1 MKREGSYQAI
11 RGSHSNGP
19 IFRGGSINGADISIG
34 DHCNM
39 KDTNWIQNDGKHGYE
54 CDKAYQS
61 SLFVPSDKPDTKV
74 MFVVEDYEVYS
85 IKNYKEFVYLNYK
98 YPVQIWS
105 YIERK
110 EITDNALMYVKNELD
125 ILNDLQLVGCKDHN
139 IKLRISH
146 LMMKNPSQYLPVTQ
160 IVSKEY
166 DDVLKEWLG
175 NDSKWKLLYRASEHD
190 YTAKSF
196 HECCDGKG
204 PTLIVI
210 KSDGGWIFGGYTTAE
225 WTSERICVLLVL

>member
-1 MKREGSYQAI
+1 
-11 RGSHSNGP
+11 
-19 IFRGGSINGADISIG
+19 
-34 DHCNM
+34 M

-196 HECCDGKG
+196 HECCDDKG